1 MIWIFLSFLKHF
13 FCSLKSV
20 TFKMRKKR
28 VKKKKVNIVGFCMWS
43 YLSIHPSTIYKPAPR
58 MIHTHVATGGL
69 KSDNIT
75 SSDLAAYPAGRQESL
90 VSQNKA
96 L

>member
-1 MIWIFLSFLKHF
+1 
-13 FCSLKSV
+13 
-20 TFKMRKKR
+20 
-28 VKKKKVNIVGFCMWS
+28 
-43 YLSIHPSTIYKPAPR
+43 

-75 SSDLAAYPAGRQESL
+75 SSDQAAYPAGRQESL